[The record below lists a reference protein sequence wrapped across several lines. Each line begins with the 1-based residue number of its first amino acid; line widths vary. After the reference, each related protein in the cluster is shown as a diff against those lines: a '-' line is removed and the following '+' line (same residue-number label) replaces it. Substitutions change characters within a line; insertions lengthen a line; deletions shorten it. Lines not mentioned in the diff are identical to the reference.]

1 MNKLKTEESKKK
13 KKNEQDKE
21 SENKKK
27 KTRLEEKIEIL
38 LNSKKKRK
46 IKDAKEWL
54 FLYDFSEIKSAINTL
69 PELKDTENLLVLKYT
84 LKESKVDNLAL
95 AILSAVISG
104 MLPVFIMNGLLPT
117 LYDLLLSKIT
127 NFWYSLLIGLFL
139 IVLYVTVAYFCVRYI
154 LHDKFLDNVKIDV
167 IVDLID
173 IEIEER
179 KKAPVKNTS
188 AEK

>member
-1 MNKLKTEESKKK
+1 M
-13 KKNEQDKE
+13 
-21 SENKKK
+21 
-27 KTRLEEKIEIL
+27 
-38 LNSKKKRK
+38 
-46 IKDAKEWL
+46 
-54 FLYDFSEIKSAINTL
+54 
-69 PELKDTENLLVLKYT
+69 KYT

-127 NFWYSLLIGLFL
+127 NFWYSLLIGLIF
-139 IVLYVTVAYFCVRYI
+139 IVLYVTGAYFCVRYI